1 MTILHQPPKR
11 TILRNCSQLWALK
24 EWLSDEVDQ
33 SSWPLL
39 RVIVKKRDCHRPFPC
54 TGHKGNHC
62 LWYINNPS
70 NHFHYENDRSIW
82 TIFWTEKC
90 LFVRNLKPLSELESI
105 CPIWTFTKINNISIL
120 PPNWR
125 VILITEINIFA
136 YLLYPGESSLSAK
149 GVISAIP
156 IFSRKYANLILERGF
171 VRISDV
177 CSSVGIYSSFTS
189 PS

>member
-1 MTILHQPPKR
+1 
-11 TILRNCSQLWALK
+11 
-24 EWLSDEVDQ
+24 
-33 SSWPLL
+33 
-39 RVIVKKRDCHRPFPC
+39 
-54 TGHKGNHC
+54 
-62 LWYINNPS
+62 
-70 NHFHYENDRSIW
+70 
-82 TIFWTEKC
+82 
-90 LFVRNLKPLSELESI
+90 LESI
-105 CPIWTFTKINNISIL
+105 CPIWTFTKINNISFL

-171 VRISDV
+171 VRIFVV

-189 PS
+189 PSWTLSQIK